1 MIGYSVG
8 FVAVFVG
15 LLAMGVRPVDSFP
28 YATFVV
34 LMAYVAD
41 SFGWAPHRWWGW
53 G

>member
-15 LLAMGVRPVDSFP
+15 LLAMSVRPVDAFP
-28 YATFVV
+28 YAILVV

-41 SFGWAPHRWWGW
+41 SFGWAPHRRWGT
-53 G
+53 